1 MSSLNVNT
9 ISEYTSANGV
19 TIDGVLIKDGNVDGV
34 DVSAITQGIT
44 STDQYDITSNV
55 TSVTQPITNWAR
67 NTQTLQGNINAGVTV
82 SSGIFTFPSTGY
94 WLINAY
100 ATINITTGSPAY
112 LTASFKSSN
121 DNFSSEDC
129 VIILRTFL
137 IKLKR
142 LIKLHQELRSNNT
155 NIDMAVASFKPP
167 IFWKEKEVVKK
178 QIKSFNY
185 EEAKELIVKTNE
197 IEIIVKRNPQSSLN
211 ITTDFVISQ
220 TQ

>member
-121 DNFSSEDC
+121 DNFSSEDLVFNMSVKGNSNTSHTSSGG
-129 VIILRTFL
+129 VILDITDTANDKVKLEVSAVSGTISLAGATGNNRTYLQF
-137 IKLKR
+137 IR
-142 LIKLHQELRSNNT
+142 LGDT
-155 NIDMAVASFKPP
+155 
-167 IFWKEKEVVKK
+167 
-178 QIKSFNY
+178 
-185 EEAKELIVKTNE
+185 
-197 IEIIVKRNPQSSLN
+197 
-211 ITTDFVISQ
+211 
-220 TQ
+220 

>member
-121 DNFSSEDC
+121 DNFSSEDLVFNMSVKGNSNTSHTSSGG
-129 VIILRTFL
+129 VILDITDTANDKVKLEVSAVSGTISLAGATTNNRTYLQF
-137 IKLKR
+137 IR
-142 LIKLHQELRSNNT
+142 LGDT
-155 NIDMAVASFKPP
+155 
-167 IFWKEKEVVKK
+167 
-178 QIKSFNY
+178 
-185 EEAKELIVKTNE
+185 
-197 IEIIVKRNPQSSLN
+197 
-211 ITTDFVISQ
+211 
-220 TQ
+220 